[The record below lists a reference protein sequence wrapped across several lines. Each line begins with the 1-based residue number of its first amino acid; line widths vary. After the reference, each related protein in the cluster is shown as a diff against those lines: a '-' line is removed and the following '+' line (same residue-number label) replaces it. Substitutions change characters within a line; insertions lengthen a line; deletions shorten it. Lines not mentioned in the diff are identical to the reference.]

1 VCYGTTTVDV
11 TVTGAVTPTFD
22 PIGNLC
28 IGATAPV
35 LPALSNNGIN
45 GTWNPAPSA
54 LLQLARLLIHLLLM
68 LVSVQAPAS
77 IDITIAAQVTPV
89 FTAIGPLCVGATAPI
104 LPAASNNGITGTWNP
119 ATISTAAAG
128 TTTYTF
134 TPDAGQCA
142 TATTTVDV
150 TITGAVTPTF
160 DPIGNLCIGATAPV
174 LPALSNNG
182 INGTWNPATISTA
195 AAGTTTYT
203 FTPDAGQCASSASI
217 DITIATQVT
226 PVFTAIGPLCV
237 GATAPALPTL
247 SNNGITGTWNPATI
261 STAAAGTTTYTFTPD
276 AGQCATATTTVDV
289 TVTGAVT
296 PTFDPIGNLCIGAT
310 APVLPAL
317 SNNGINGTW
326 NPATISTAAAG
337 TTTYTF
343 TPDAGQCA
351 SSASIDI
358 TIAAQVTPVFTAIGP
373 LCVGATA
380 PILPAASNNGITGTW
395 NPATIS
401 TAAAGTTTY
410 TFTPDAGQCATAT
423 TTVDVTITGA
433 VTPTFDPI
441 GNLCIGAT
449 APVLPAL
456 SNNGIN
462 GTWNP
467 ATISTAAA
475 GTTTYTFTPDAV
487 SVQAPLQLILLLQHR
502 LHPYLQLLVRFAS
515 VQRLRH
521 CLRYL
526 ITVLPVPGTRL
537 LSALLQPVL
546 LLIHLLLMPVSV
558 LRPLQ
563 LLM

>member
-1 VCYGTTTVDV
+1 LPTLSNNGITGTWNPATISTAAAGTTTYTFTPDAGQCATATTTVDV

-45 GTWNPAPSA
+45 GTWNPATISTAAAGTTTYTFTPDAGQCAS
-54 LLQLARLLIHLLLM
+54 
-68 LVSVQAPAS
+68 SAS

-351 SSASIDI
+351 
-358 TIAAQVTPVFTAIGP
+358 
-373 LCVGATA
+373 
-380 PILPAASNNGITGTW
+380 
-395 NPATIS
+395 
-401 TAAAGTTTY
+401 
-410 TFTPDAGQCATAT
+410 TAT
-423 TTVDVTITGA
+423 TTVDVTIT
-433 VTPTFDPI
+433 
-441 GNLCIGAT
+441 
-449 APVLPAL
+449 
-456 SNNGIN
+456 
-462 GTWNP
+462 
-467 ATISTAAA
+467 
-475 GTTTYTFTPDAV
+475 
-487 SVQAPLQLILLLQHR
+487 
-502 LHPYLQLLVRFAS
+502 
-515 VQRLRH
+515 
-521 CLRYL
+521 
-526 ITVLPVPGTRL
+526 
-537 LSALLQPVL
+537 VL
-546 LLIHLLLMPVSV
+546 LL
-558 LRPLQ
+558 RPLIQ
-563 LLM
+563 LVISA